1 MDPNERT
8 KSEWE
13 ENIDDEEL
21 RLLVLE
27 AQREALE
34 KAAEE
39 RRNPPKPKAP
49 FPRWIFYLIALV
61 LVFNTAGLL
70 FETFSIP
77 AVEFAKTSARL
88 STQEDI
94 AAYKEAVVTVIND
107 NSRGTGFAISEDGTL
122 LTNYHV
128 IEGSNEVTVNF
139 PEAGRFRAEV
149 VDTYPEIDLAVLQV
163 EEDGL
168 PYLELADQLSAD
180 QGELITFIGN
190 PLGFLDI
197 ANEGTILEY
206 YQLEDWDQ
214 PVMMIQAPVYRGN
227 SGSPVLNED
236 GKVIGV
242 VFATMKHEEHG
253 KVGLF
258 IPIEYFHQQIE

>member
-1 MDPNERT
+1 MDPNNRT
-8 KSEWE
+8 RSEWE
-13 ENIDDEEL
+13 EDIDDDEL

-39 RRNPPKPKAP
+39 RRNPPKRKAP
-49 FPRWIFYLIALV
+49 FPKWIFYLIAFAL
-61 LVFNTAGLL
+61 LINTAGLL

-88 STQEDI
+88 SAQEDI
-94 AAYKEAVVTVIND
+94 AGYKKAVVSVIND

-128 IEGSNEVTVNF
+128 IEGSNKVTVNF
-139 PEAGRFRAEV
+139 PEAGRFRADV
-149 VDTYPEIDLAVLQV
+149 VNTYPEIDLAVLQV

-168 PYLELADQLSAD
+168 PYLELADQLTEE

-197 ANEGTILEY
+197 ANEGTIIEY
-206 YQLEDWDQ
+206 YQLKDWEL

-242 VFATMKHEEHG
+242 VFATMNHVEHG

-258 IPIEYFHQQIE
+258 IPIEYFHQKIE